1 LVSWSV
7 RTYRLAVSSAAVF
20 ALLLGCAPSARHYPL
35 KGQVLAV
42 DASVPEV
49 TVRHEDIPGFMP
61 AMTMAYRVPDRTL
74 LDGLTPGD
82 LITATLVVRDTAAH
96 LEEIRKV
103 GHADVATSQS
113 VLPKVMDVLEPGDT
127 VPDEQLIDQDGRRVR
142 LSAWRG
148 KALAVTFI
156 YTRCPLPDFCPLMD
170 RRFAAV
176 QKKVAADAELRDGV
190 HLVSVTFDPTHDTP
204 DVLKP
209 HAASVGADPAV
220 WSFLTGPPEAIAKV
234 SERFGVSAIQESD
247 AIQSIT
253 HNLRTAVIDPRGRL
267 VAIYTGR
274 DWTPDQLV
282 EALREARAR
291 R

>member
-1 LVSWSV
+1 MSWPV
-7 RTYRLAVSSAAVF
+7 RTYRVVIGSAAVF

-49 TVRHEDIPGFMP
+49 TVKHEDITGFMP
-61 AMTMAYRVPDRTL
+61 AMTMAYRVPDAKL

-82 LITATLVVRDTAAH
+82 LITATLVVRDTDAH

-103 GHADVATSQS
+103 GHADVAASEG
-113 VLPKVMDVLEPGDT
+113 VLPRVMDVLEPGDT
-127 VPDEQLIDQDGRRVR
+127 VPDEPLVDQDGRSVR

-176 QKKVAADAELRDGV
+176 QKTVAADADLRDAV
-190 HLVSVTFDPTHDTP
+190 HLASVTFDPTHDTP
-204 DVLKP
+204 AVLKP
-209 HAASVGADPAV
+209 HAASLGADPGL
-220 WSFLTGPPEAIAKV
+220 WSFLTGTPEAIGKIA
-234 SERFGVSAIQESD
+234 ERFGVSTIQQSD

-267 VAIYTGR
+267 VTIYTGR

-282 EALREARAR
+282 QALREARAR

>member
-1 LVSWSV
+1 VVIVS
-7 RTYRLAVSSAAVF
+7 TAVF
-20 ALLLGCAPSARHYPL
+20 GLLIGCAPSARHYPL

-49 TVRHEDIPGFMP
+49 TVKHEDIPGFMP

-82 LITATLVVRDTAAH
+82 LITATLAVRDTEAH

-103 GHADVATSQS
+103 GHADVAAAEG

-127 VPDEQLIDQDGRRVR
+127 VPDEQLIDQDGRSVR

-148 KALAVTFI
+148 RALAVTFI

-176 QKKVAADAELRDGV
+176 QKIVAADADLRDAV
-190 HLVSVTFDPTHDTP
+190 HLASITFDPAHDTAA
-204 DVLKP
+204 VLKP
-209 HAASVGADPAV
+209 HAASLGADPAL
-220 WSFLTGPPEAIAKV
+220 WSFLTGTPEAIGKV

-267 VAIYTGR
+267 VTIYSGR

-282 EALREARAR
+282 QALREARAR

>member
-1 LVSWSV
+1 VNSPV
-7 RTYRLAVSSAAVF
+7 CTYRVVIGSAAVC

-49 TVRHEDIPGFMP
+49 TVKHEDIPGFMP

-82 LITATLVVRDTAAH
+82 LITATLVVRDTEAH

-103 GHADVATSQS
+103 GHADVAASEG
-113 VLPKVMDVLEPGDT
+113 VLPKLMDVLEPGDT
-127 VPDEQLIDQDGRRVR
+127 VPDEQLVDQDGRSVR

-176 QKKVAADAELRDGV
+176 QKMVAADDDLRDGV
-190 HLVSVTFDPTHDTP
+190 HLASITFDPTHDTP
-204 DVLKP
+204 AVLKP
-209 HAASVGADPAV
+209 HAASLGADPAM
-220 WSFLTGPPEAIAKV
+220 WSFLTGTPAAIGKV
-234 SERFGVSAIQESD
+234 SERFGVSAIQQSD

-267 VAIYTGR
+267 VTIYSGR
-274 DWTPDQLV
+274 AWTPDQLV
-282 EALREARAR
+282 QALREARAR